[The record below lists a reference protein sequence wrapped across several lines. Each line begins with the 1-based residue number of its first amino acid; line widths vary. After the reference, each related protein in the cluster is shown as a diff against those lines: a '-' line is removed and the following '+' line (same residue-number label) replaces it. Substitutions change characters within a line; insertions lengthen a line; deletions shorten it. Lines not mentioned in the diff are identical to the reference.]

1 MQDIENQYHSR
12 WPRRER
18 HTYYNSQTTNSGHE
32 ILPVVIY
39 VHGGGWVLGRFDT
52 HERLVREI
60 TNNAK
65 ITIVF
70 VNYTLSP
77 EAKYPIAPEQAYP
90 ATKWVAQNSKSINV
104 DPSRTAVLWG

>member
-1 MQDIENQYHSR
+1 MG
-12 WPRRER
+12 
-18 HTYYNSQTTNSGHE
+18 T
-32 ILPVVIY
+32 
-39 VHGGGWVLGRFDT
+39 GRFDT

-104 DPSRTAVLWG
+104 DPSRTAVLGDSVGGNLTTALTLLLSKKFLGHIPINSRGDFNLVDDS